1 MLRAHPYPQSE
12 PRIASLGISTPL
24 RCGTERSGLKKR
36 GDQKTMVKRKNTEEY
51 INILTSV
58 RLDGETSRQLK
69 RVTESLDISQSTF
82 IRQAIRNGIAAA
94 GVVA

>member
-1 MLRAHPYPQSE
+1 
-12 PRIASLGISTPL
+12 
-24 RCGTERSGLKKR
+24 
-36 GDQKTMVKRKNTEEY
+36 MVKRKNTEEY